1 MPESVKVIMVGVS
14 FEMNSKN
21 DSKYILIFHMDI
33 IYMGG
38 EGHGRVLV
46 SGLRGHMYSCG

>member
-21 DSKYILIFHMDI
+21 VSKIYTHIPYGYYI
-33 IYMGG
+33 YGWRG
-38 EGHGRVLV
+38 AWEGVGFRIEGTHV
-46 SGLRGHMYSCG
+46 